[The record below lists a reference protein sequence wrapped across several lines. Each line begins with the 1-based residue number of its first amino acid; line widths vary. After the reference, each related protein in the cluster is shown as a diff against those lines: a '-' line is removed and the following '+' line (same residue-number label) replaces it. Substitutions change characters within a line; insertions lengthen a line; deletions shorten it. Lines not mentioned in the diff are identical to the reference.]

1 MKPERLIELLARQMG
16 NAASDA
22 ELLELQELMK
32 QYPDQQQLAEM
43 LRSVKA
49 ETTQPVAGQEE
60 EMVSENWNKL
70 QQQLQAEQDHIP
82 VLPMMPKRKFLQ
94 TWMGRAAVWGGI
106 ILVAG
111 TTWFMLNKPGQQN
124 IANVQQLSA
133 TNGSPEKKILPDGS
147 VVWLNARSTVRYA
160 EDRELN
166 TRDVYLE
173 GEAYFQV
180 KQDPEHPFIVH
191 AGNIAV
197 RALGTEFN
205 VTAYPDENRLETT
218 LISGKVQ
225 VTMNEK
231 PDQKIILAPNEKL
244 TVINKEMLRPGQHE
258 DAANEISFQ
267 VEPVTSLASVNAVP
281 EVAWLQDKLA
291 FQNEQFSKLA
301 KRIERR
307 YNVHMVFRD
316 STLKHEILTGTF
328 ENENIRKALSLL
340 QMTTPFRYRI
350 EGDSVFLNRN

>member
-1 MKPERLIELLARQMG
+1 MG
-16 NAASDA
+16 
-22 ELLELQELMK
+22 K
-32 QYPDQQQLAEM
+32 
-43 LRSVKA
+43 
-49 ETTQPVAGQEE
+49 
-60 EMVSENWNKL
+60 
-70 QQQLQAEQDHIP
+70 
-82 VLPMMPKRKFLQ
+82 
-94 TWMGRAAVWGGI
+94 AAVWGGI
-106 ILVAG
+106 LIAAG
-111 TTWFMLNKPGQQN
+111 ATWFLLDKPEQQQL
-124 IANVQQLSA
+124 ANVQQLSVA
-133 TNGSPEKKILPDGS
+133 NGSPEKKMLPDGS

-166 TRDVYLE
+166 TRNVYLE

-205 VTAYPDENRLETT
+205 VAAYPDENRLETT

-225 VTMNEK
+225 VTMTEK
-231 PDQKIILAPNEKL
+231 PDQKIILAPHEKL
-244 TVINKEMLRPGQHE
+244 TVINTEMLQPGQG
-258 DAANEISFQ
+258 ATISNEISFQ

-291 FQNEQFSKLA
+291 FQNEEFVKLA

-316 STLKHEILTGTF
+316 STLKQEILTGTF

-340 QMTTPFRYRI
+340 QMTTPFRYKI

>member
-1 MKPERLIELLARQMG
+1 MG
-16 NAASDA
+16 
-22 ELLELQELMK
+22 K
-32 QYPDQQQLAEM
+32 
-43 LRSVKA
+43 
-49 ETTQPVAGQEE
+49 
-60 EMVSENWNKL
+60 
-70 QQQLQAEQDHIP
+70 
-82 VLPMMPKRKFLQ
+82 
-94 TWMGRAAVWGGI
+94 AAVWGGI
-106 ILVAG
+106 LLVAG
-111 TTWFMLNKPGQQN
+111 TTWFMLDKPEQQQLV
-124 IANVQQLSA
+124 NVQQLSV
-133 TNGSPEKKILPDGS
+133 TDGTPEKKMLPDGS

-166 TRDVYLE
+166 TRNVFLE

-205 VTAYPDENRLETT
+205 VAAYPDENRLETT

-225 VTMNEK
+225 VTMTEK
-231 PDQKIILAPNEKL
+231 PDQKIILAPHEKL
-244 TVINKEMLRPGQHE
+244 TVINTEMLQPGQG
-258 DAANEISFQ
+258 ATISNEISFQ

-291 FQNEQFSKLA
+291 FQNEVFVKLA

-316 STLKHEILTGTF
+316 STLKQEILTGTF

-340 QMTTPFRYRI
+340 QMTTPFRYKI

>member
-1 MKPERLIELLARQMG
+1 MKPDRLIELLAKQLG

-32 QYPDQQQLAEM
+32 QYPDQRQLAGMLQAMQANSKIPMAGKEDEM
-43 LRSVKA
+43 I
-49 ETTQPVAGQEE
+49 
-60 EMVSENWNKL
+60 SENWNRL
-70 QQQLQAEQDHIP
+70 QEQMQTGSETTRSIP
-82 VLPMMPKRKFLQ
+82 LPAKRKFLH
-94 TWMGRAAVWGGI
+94 TWMGKAAVWGGI
-106 ILVAG
+106 LLVAG
-111 TTWFMLNKPGQQN
+111 TTWFMLDKPEQQQLV
-124 IANVQQLSA
+124 NVQQLSV
-133 TNGSPEKKILPDGS
+133 TDGTPEKKMLPDGS

-166 TRDVYLE
+166 TRNVFLE

-205 VTAYPDENRLETT
+205 VAAYPDENRLETT

-225 VTMNEK
+225 VTMTEK
-231 PDQKIILAPNEKL
+231 PDQKIILAPHEKL
-244 TVINKEMLRPGQHE
+244 TVINTEMLQPGQG
-258 DAANEISFQ
+258 ATISNEISFQ

-291 FQNEQFSKLA
+291 FQNEVFVKLA

-316 STLKHEILTGTF
+316 STLKQEILTGTF

-340 QMTTPFRYRI
+340 QMTTPFRYKI